1 MSMSA
6 CVAKLPSISVLGL
19 RRDPIPKFPSL
30 SFVHRA
36 LSEVRGKACPCK
48 GKAHSLRVSHLLI
61 FALRSRANPSRGCL
75 PFLYI
80 FIPFPVPVLFDVFM
94 TYEQSRS
101 GGASGIG
108 KHLAET
114 LHSQGVTLII
124 ADINEVTGV
133 SLVEALN
140 KSRGQYVRE
149 KTP

>member
-1 MSMSA
+1 
-6 CVAKLPSISVLGL
+6 
-19 RRDPIPKFPSL
+19 
-30 SFVHRA
+30 
-36 LSEVRGKACPCK
+36 
-48 GKAHSLRVSHLLI
+48 
-61 FALRSRANPSRGCL
+61 
-75 PFLYI
+75 
-80 FIPFPVPVLFDVFM
+80 M

-108 KHLAET
+108 KHLAKT

-149 KTP
+149 KNPLIEIALWNNCNEPFTHF